1 MELQEKKR
9 GSGILNFL
17 AFVLLLVLVMGIAL
31 LVYLKDQKVD
41 IRNLN
46 VGEFISEVFYKD
58 KGKEAERIIADIKY
72 DSKERPVFK
81 VYRDYIIKCTTDRII
96 CLSKEGNEQWTK
108 SVSVANPIIR
118 AAGQYLLVADL
129 GGRNIYMLNG
139 SDIKWS
145 EKADGNII
153 NADINEKGYVS
164 VVRDMKGYKSSVQVF
179 DPHGNWIF
187 IKPSSENFILSAR
200 VLPRGDGVVINEID
214 SSAVTANSSI
224 VFADMEGNQLT
235 GIKYE
240 NLIFPNVWC
249 FNDGSA
255 LAVSESG
262 IFFSDYENNKKWEIE
277 YERVYSSNV
286 ILGKS
291 AVVAVQ
297 ESGGKGGSVKILD
310 SGGEMTAEYKLESDA
325 VNLETFGSI
334 ISVNTGREV
343 LFINTKGELVGKY
356 KSASDIRY
364 VCFFNKQEAA
374 VITKDGVIV
383 TEIN

>member
-9 GSGILNFL
+9 GSGIWSFL
-17 AFVLLLVLVMGIAL
+17 AFVLLVVVVMGIAL
-31 LVYLKDQKVD
+31 LVYLKNQNVD
-41 IRNLN
+41 IRSLN
-46 VGEFISEVFYKD
+46 VGELISEVFYKD

-96 CLSKEGNEQWTK
+96 CLSKEGKEQWTR
-108 SVSVANPIIR
+108 SVSAANPIIR
-118 AAGQYLLVADL
+118 TAGQYLLVADL

-145 EKADGNII
+145 ERTDGNII

-164 VVRDMKGYKSSVQVF
+164 VVRDMKGYKSAVQIF

-187 IKPSSENFILSAR
+187 IRPSSENFILSAR
-200 VLPRGDGVVINEID
+200 VLPRGNGVVINEID
-214 SSAVTANSSI
+214 SSAVAANSNI
-224 VFADMEGNQLT
+224 VFADMKGNQLAA
-235 GIKYE
+235 IKYD

-255 LAVSESG
+255 LAVSDSG
-262 IFFSDYENNKKWEIE
+262 IFFSDGENNKKWTLE

-286 ILGKS
+286 ISGKS
-291 AVVAVQ
+291 AVVAVR
-297 ESGGKGGSVKILD
+297 EAGGSSVKILD
-310 SGGEMTAEYKLESDA
+310 SEGQMTAEYKLESDA

-343 LFINTKGELVGKY
+343 LFINTKGELAGKY